1 MNMATVARI
10 APINEREAPW
20 LWHFIKLE
28 MEPYPGRASTVGR
41 MVLAATVV
49 MFLILTLGIPNAA
62 LGAYYALLT
71 PRDSDS
77 PSAMWRAAA
86 FALAAVVA
94 GATEIL
100 VGAALFADSP
110 VTHFLWVFGS
120 LFFVFF
126 ALRTFAA
133 NHASTAMAYMVT
145 SAISLWDQQRTAN
158 WKVETT
164 LFTLLAMVI
173 GILVA
178 TSIEH
183 LFAAARHRD
192 AVLAGLIERLDIV
205 QQLLD
210 GHQAGR
216 PPNRKISHRLLQY
229 TTIGTGHL
237 RELLDQSSYELG
249 YREQVG
255 AALALCGHLVDLCSS
270 MSELEFELDHQDR
283 ARTEALSRQIQELK
297 SHLAGGE
304 FPEML
309 LPEEVGKTSQTFPVL
324 VELDRNVRLITQVF
338 AGHYVH
344 EPLPLPGKGKPSAFF
359 LRDTF
364 SNPGHVKFAL
374 RGCFSAMFCYVFYMA
389 AGWPEINAAL
399 ATTALTAFSDTGTSR
414 QKQILRLM
422 GALVGGIL
430 FGIGSQAFVLTQTS
444 SIAVFALVFVAV
456 STVAAWVT
464 TSSPRLSYVGPQI
477 ALAYYL
483 INLNTFRLDSSLKP
497 ATDRVI
503 GTLLGLFAMWLIY
516 DRMWVVPAAL
526 EMKTLF
532 LQNLQ
537 NVAHFGS
544 LPLRDDQKHD
554 IQRIM
559 HERGVIDSN
568 FSKVRSL
575 ADAVLLEFG
584 PQRAERIK
592 LRDQIRAWQPELQTI
607 FILKLSL
614 MQHWLSSANKGF
626 PPLAERV
633 QAQVAVML
641 DGAAKSW
648 DGKPETSVEECAQT
662 SADLM
667 AELER
672 AERDANTALSAE
684 TATILALSH
693 SMLAVAASFCGS
705 LAA

>member
-1 MNMATVARI
+1 MATAARI
-10 APINEREAPW
+10 APTNEREAPW
-20 LWHFIKLE
+20 LWRFIKLE
-28 MEPYPGRASTVGR
+28 MEPYPGRAATVGR

-77 PSAMWRAAA
+77 PRAMWRAAA
-86 FALAAVVA
+86 LALVAVVA

-110 VTHFLWVFGS
+110 VTHFLWVFAS

-126 ALRTFAA
+126 AIGTFAA
-133 NHASTAMAYMVT
+133 NHASTAMAYMIT
-145 SAISLWDQQRTAN
+145 SAITLWDTQRTAN

-164 LFTLLAMVI
+164 LFTLLAMAI
-173 GILVA
+173 GIVVA

-183 LFAAARHRD
+183 LFAATRHRD

-216 PPNRKISHRLLQY
+216 PPDRKISHRLLQY

-237 RELLDQSSYELG
+237 RELLDQSDYELG
-249 YREQVG
+249 FREQIG
-255 AALALCGHLVDLCSS
+255 AALALGGHLVDLCSS

-297 SHLAGGE
+297 SHLAGGK
-304 FPEML
+304 FPEMQ
-309 LPEEVGKTSQTFPVL
+309 LPEDVSRTSQTFPLL

-338 AGHYVH
+338 AGHSVD
-344 EPLPLPGKGKPSAFF
+344 EPLPLPDKGKSFAFF
-359 LRDTF
+359 LPDAF
-364 SNPGHVKFAL
+364 SNLGHMKFAL
-374 RGCFSAMFCYVFYMA
+374 RGCFSAMFCYVFYMG
-389 AGWPEINAAL
+389 AGWPGINAAL

-430 FGIGSQAFVLTQTS
+430 FGIGSQAFLLTQTR
-444 SIAVFALVFVAV
+444 SIAAFALVFVAV
-456 STVAAWVT
+456 SAVAAWVA

-483 INLNTFRLDSSLKP
+483 INLNSFSLDRSLKP

-516 DRMWVVPAAL
+516 DRMWMVPAAM

-532 LQNLQ
+532 LQNLRD
-537 NVAHFGS
+537 VARFGG
-544 LPLRDDQKHD
+544 LPLRDDQ
-554 IQRIM
+554 RLNLRWVL

-568 FSKVRSL
+568 FNKVRSL

-592 LRDQIRAWQPELQTI
+592 LRNHIRAWQPELQTI

-614 MQHWLSSANKGF
+614 VQHWLSSANKGF

-633 QAQVAVML
+633 QAHVAVML

-648 DGKPETSVEECAQT
+648 DGKPETSAEEYTQT
-662 SADLM
+662 SADLL
-667 AELER
+667 AELEQE
-672 AERDANTALSAE
+672 ERDANTMSAAE
-684 TATILALSH
+684 TATVLALSH

-705 LAA
+705 LIA